1 MTREDRRRFVREV
14 VRRRLGLFV
23 GTTLLALLV
32 PFIASTPVRA
42 IPSVAAAVGA
52 PSGVPLGALVPGAG
66 ELRLGLGALLALL
79 VGVGLF
85 AALCSLVQGTLVA
98 RLNARLAADVRIRLA
113 DHLLRQPPSYHQRV
127 GPGPLLG
134 ALTADAEMIA
144 LHLGNLVPAAFG
156 VAAGA
161 VVWSLTLGGGLT
173 AAGVPVGSAALVVA
187 AVLGTLGLANGLAA
201 WLAGRR
207 TGVSQQRALVARDA
221 ALGALTEALDGV
233 EELQANA
240 AEQQESARLS
250 WRLREQAR
258 RQESVALWST
268 LGSSLTQVVVVVA
281 VPALVVTAT
290 LLDAPV
296 ATLAV
301 VLPSLTFLQA
311 SIGSA
316 TGLWTQVRLTRP
328 ALDRAA
334 GLLAETPAIVDPPQP
349 RATSRPAGRVRF
361 EGVRFS
367 YPGAERPVLDGVD
380 LELPDGRVTA
390 IVGDGGSGKSTLLRL
405 LVRFADPTAGRVLLD
420 GCDVRELPLRELRSR
435 VALLRQHPKLFARSV
450 RDNLRLGAAGA
461 DDETLRAACRTAAA
475 EPLLQKLE
483 GGLEATVDPGAAN
496 LSGSERR
503 RLALARVLARD
514 PAVLLLD
521 ELEAGLPQAMAE
533 RLLADVRTAVRGRT
547 CLLVTHR
554 PDLLETD
561 EVVFLSEGRVAA
573 RGTHAELER
582 SVEGYRSLLAR
593 RRGAAEEG
601 GEK

>member
-1 MTREDRRRFVREV
+1 MTREARRRVVNVV

-23 GTTLLALLV
+23 ATTLLALLV

-42 IPSVAAAVGA
+42 IPAVAAAVGS
-52 PSGVPLGALVPGAG
+52 PTGVPLGAVVPGG
-66 ELRLGLGALLALL
+66 GDVRLGLGSLLGLL
-79 VGVGLF
+79 IGVGLF
-85 AALCSLVQGTLVA
+85 AALCSLLQGTLIA
-98 RLNARLAADVRIRLA
+98 RLNARVAADVRIRLA
-113 DHLLRQPPSYHQRV
+113 DHLLRQPPSYHQRI

-156 VAAGA
+156 VAAGT

-173 AAGVPVGSAALVVA
+173 ASGVPVGSAALVVTG
-187 AVLGTLGLANGLAA
+187 VLVALSLANGLAA

-207 TGVSQQRALVARDA
+207 TGVSQQRALLARDA
-221 ALGALTEALDGV
+221 ALGAVTEALDGV

-240 AEQQESARLS
+240 AEEQELARLA

-258 RQESVALWST
+258 RQERVALWST
-268 LGSSLTQVVVVVA
+268 VTGSLTQVVVVVA
-281 VPALVVTAT
+281 IPALVVAAT
-290 LLDAPV
+290 LLDAPA

-311 SIGSA
+311 AIGSA

-349 RATSRPAGRVRF
+349 ESPARVAGRVRF
-361 EGVRFS
+361 DGVRFS

-380 LELPDGRVTA
+380 LEIVDGRVTA

-420 GCDVRELPLRELRSR
+420 GRDVRELSLRELRGR

-450 RDNLRLGAAGA
+450 RDNLRLGAADTS
-461 DDETLRAACRTAAA
+461 DDGLRAACRTAAA
-475 EPLLQKLE
+475 EPLLEKLD
-483 GGLEATVDPGAAN
+483 GGLDAMVDPGAAN

-533 RLLADVRTAVRGRT
+533 RLLVDVRRAVHGRT

-554 PDLLETD
+554 PDLLQAD

-573 RGTHAELER
+573 RGTHEELER
-582 SVEGYRSLLAR
+582 TVEGYRSLLAR

-601 GEK
+601 GEA

>member
-1 MTREDRRRFVREV
+1 MTREARRRIVRAF

-23 GTTLLALLV
+23 ATTLLALLV
-32 PFIASTPVRA
+32 PLIASTPVRA
-42 IPSVAAAVGA
+42 IPAVAAAVDA
-52 PSGVPLGALVPGAG
+52 PAGVPLGTVLPGGGDA
-66 ELRLGLGALLALL
+66 RLGLPSLLALL

-85 AALCSLVQGTLVA
+85 AALCSLLQGTLVA
-98 RLNARLAADVRIRLA
+98 RLNARVAADVRIRLA
-113 DHLLRQPPSYHQRV
+113 EHLLRQPPSFHQRI

-156 VAAGA
+156 IAAGT

-173 AAGVPVGSAALVVA
+173 SAGVPTGSAALVVA
-187 AVLGTLGLANGLAA
+187 AVLAALGAANGLAA

-207 TGVSQQRALVARDA
+207 TGVSQQRAQAARDA
-221 ALGALTEALDGV
+221 ALGALSEALDGV

-240 AEQQESARLS
+240 AEEQESARLA

-258 RQESVALWST
+258 RQERVALWSV

-281 VPALVVTAT
+281 IPALVVAAT

-301 VLPSLTFLQA
+301 LLPSLTFLQA

-334 GLLAETPAIVDPPQP
+334 DLLGATPSIADPARPQP
-349 RATSRPAGRVRF
+349 LERPAGRVRF

-380 LELPDGRVTA
+380 LEIPDGRVTA

-420 GCDVRELPLRELRSR
+420 GRDVRELPLRELRGR

-450 RDNLRLGAAGA
+450 RDNLRLGAAGTNDA
-461 DDETLRAACRTAAA
+461 GLRAACRTAAA
-475 EPLLQKLE
+475 EPLLKKLD
-483 GGLEATVDPGAAN
+483 GGLDAMVDPGAAN

-533 RLLADVRTAVRGRT
+533 RLLADVRAAIHGRT

-554 PDLLETD
+554 PDLLQPD

-573 RGTHAELER
+573 RGTHEELER
-582 SVEGYRSLLAR
+582 TVVGYRSLLAQ

-601 GEK
+601 GEA

>member
-1 MTREDRRRFVREV
+1 MTREARRRIVRAV

-23 GTTLLALLV
+23 ATTLLALLV
-32 PFIASTPVRA
+32 PLIASTPVRA
-42 IPSVAAAVGA
+42 IPAVAAAVGA
-52 PSGVPLGALVPGAG
+52 PAGVPLGTVLPGG
-66 ELRLGLGALLALL
+66 GDTRLGLASLLALL

-85 AALCSLVQGTLVA
+85 AALCSLLQGTLVA
-98 RLNARLAADVRIRLA
+98 RLNARVAADVRIRLA
-113 DHLLRQPPSYHQRV
+113 DHLLRQPPSYHQRI

-156 VAAGA
+156 ILAGT

-173 AAGVPVGSAALVVA
+173 SAGVPTGSAALVVA
-187 AVLGTLGLANGLAA
+187 AVLAVLGAANGLAA

-207 TGVSQQRALVARDA
+207 TGVSQQRAQRARDA
-221 ALGALTEALDGV
+221 ALGALSEALDGV

-240 AEQQESARLS
+240 AEEQESARLA

-258 RQESVALWST
+258 RQERVALWSV

-281 VPALVVTAT
+281 IPALVVAAT

-301 VLPSLTFLQA
+301 LLPSLTFLQA

-334 GLLAETPAIVDPPQP
+334 DLLDATPSIADPTKPQP
-349 RATSRPAGRVRF
+349 LERPVGRVHF
-361 EGVRFS
+361 EGVRFA
-367 YPGAERPVLDGVD
+367 YPGAERPVLDDVD
-380 LELPDGRVTA
+380 LEIPDGRVTA

-405 LVRFADPTAGRVLLD
+405 LVRFADPTEGRVLLD
-420 GCDVRELPLRELRSR
+420 GRDVRTLPLRELRGR

-450 RDNLRLGAAGA
+450 RDNLRLGAADT
-461 DDETLRAACRTAAA
+461 DDEGLRAACRTAAA
-475 EPLLQKLE
+475 EPLLRKLD
-483 GGLEATVDPGAAN
+483 GGLDAMVDPGAAN

-533 RLLADVRTAVRGRT
+533 QLLDDVRKAVRGRT

-554 PDLLETD
+554 PDLLRPD

-573 RGTHAELER
+573 RGTHEELER
-582 SVEGYRSLLAR
+582 TVEGYRSLLAH

-601 GEK
+601 GEA